1 MATIYIDGVK
11 AKLMAIGTTE
21 IANILKG
28 TSDPS
33 SSIGGDGQLY
43 LKYGGSDAIYLQ

>member
-11 AKLMAIGTTE
+11 TGCMAIGTTE

-28 TSDPS
+28 TSAPS
-33 SSIGGDGQLY
+33 SSIGSDG
-43 LKYGGSDAIYLQ
+43 